1 MRDNLRLYG
10 EMFALYNAREK
21 GLPSEDGGY
30 FDQPN
35 VYNELMS
42 ICDSAMGAVHD
53 EKERIRER
61 KEKMVESLKQMGF
74 NATSS

>member
-1 MRDNLRLYG
+1 MRDNPRLYG

-21 GLPSEDGGY
+21 GLPAEPGGF

-42 ICDSAMGAVHD
+42 ICDSALGAVYD
-53 EKERIRER
+53 EKDRIQKR
-61 KEKMVESLKQMGF
+61 KEKQVETLRKMGL
-74 NATSS
+74 NVTSR